1 MPIEQKLIV
10 QCKSELEGDEA
21 EALCSVAC
29 TACGKCALDAAEGV
43 IRMQNGLAVV
53 DYDQNE
59 STGPEA
65 IERCPTGAIVWVE
78 RAQAFSAQRS
88 VPA

>member
-1 MPIEQKLIV
+1 V

-21 EALCSVAC
+21 EALCRVAC

-43 IRMQNGLAVV
+43 IRMERGLAVI
-53 DYDQNE
+53 DYERNG
-59 STGPEA
+59 SAGPEA
-65 IERCPTGAIVWVE
+65 IVRCPTGAIAWVE
-78 RAQAFSAQRS
+78 ESQVFPENRS